1 MAQQIRA
8 AQQKAA
14 LQGQAPP
21 AWAIGA
27 KCQALNPLE
36 ATWEE
41 ATVKGI
47 SATGNFVLTF
57 TGREDELEEVT
68 PRIHIACWSSQFW
81 ALPDLNWSP
90 YLII

>member
-1 MAQQIRA
+1 VHCVQVAQQIRA

-27 KCQALNPLE
+27 RCQALNPLD
-36 ATWEE
+36 ATWQE

-47 SATGNFVLTF
+47 SATGNFVLAF
-57 TGREDELEEVT
+57 VGREDELEEVH
-68 PRIHIACWSSQFW
+68 PI
-81 ALPDLNWSP
+81 SP
-90 YLII
+90 QETLKR

>member
-1 MAQQIRA
+1 M
-8 AQQKAA
+8 
-14 LQGQAPP
+14 QGQAPP

-57 TGREDELEEVT
+57 TGREDELEEVIT
-68 PRIHIACWSSQFW
+68 SFTVPAGNLTLWAVMQTRIDPCTSTIC
-81 ALPDLNWSP
+81 
-90 YLII
+90 